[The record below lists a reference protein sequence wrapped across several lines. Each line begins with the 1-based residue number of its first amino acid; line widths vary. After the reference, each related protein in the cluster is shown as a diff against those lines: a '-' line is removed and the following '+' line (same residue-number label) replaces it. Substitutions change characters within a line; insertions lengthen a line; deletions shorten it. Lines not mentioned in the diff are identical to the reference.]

1 MSVSSLASNI
11 LVYRMI
17 RLLSSKYNTWSYFD
31 DGIIDEDG
39 KIINKSKST
48 SYLKFVINIKKLIS
62 FHPMGKLKLSSL
74 PLALS
79 LIKESIDDVDINEEL
94 MFQLLEEE
102 GFIYREYN

>member
-39 KIINKSKST
+39 KIINKSKAT

-79 LIKESIDDVDINEEL
+79 LIKESTDEININEEL
-94 MFQLLEEE
+94 MLELLEKAE
-102 GFIYREYN
+102 FIYRDN